1 MYRPQ
6 DVPPAY
12 RQFFF
17 TNAGGPLRKAVRREV
32 VAKKWQLVTLDC
44 GHQVL
49 VPRYRKA
56 AKLGCGLCGGFQ
68 PASEQY

>member
-1 MYRPQ
+1 MYRPA

-17 TNAGGPLRKAVRREV
+17 TNAGGPLRKAVRREP

-49 VPRYRKA
+49 VPRYRSA

-68 PASEQY
+68 PAPEEC